1 MLLLYC
7 RSQNI
12 FSERVILMKKLKTK
26 RSSVKKLATFLL
38 AFVVLSVLIFVPV
51 SASAVQSEFDEIKP
65 CYEITCSSGGKHN
78 MCANGMTQPLYSGC
92 GDFNQGSVL
101 LSTGFIYQC
110 KYCNLMCVSQRE
122 PSNTNGLGYYAMLS
136 HYDYHPGAWFYSP
149 IYACGASL
157 YYESE
162 RVTSSQNSY
171 WQGFNWTNRP

>member
-1 MLLLYC
+1 MKKPRTRKTYARRLGTFFLTLVMLA
-7 RSQNI
+7 
-12 FSERVILMKKLKTK
+12 VMILM
-26 RSSVKKLATFLL
+26 
-38 AFVVLSVLIFVPV
+38 PV
-51 SASAVQSEFDEIKP
+51 SAMTVQPEVDELEP
-65 CYEITCSSGGKHN
+65 HYEITCSSGGKHN
-78 MCANGMTQPLYSGC
+78 MCANGIAQPLYSGY

-110 KYCNLMCVSQRE
+110 NYCNLMCVSQRE

-136 HYDYHPGAWFYSP
+136 HYDYYPGAWFYSP
-149 IYACGASL
+149 IYACGAPL